1 MDLLNQD
8 RSPLC
13 NTRPQQILDPQVQR
27 HLTHFSMITHGFGSP
42 AIVAALTAVQ
52 VIQIYTILLK
62 DLRILLQSLY
72 FFTFCTLEMNCP
84 NVREIQ
90 RDSIDHHSH
99 RKKVW
104 QFSEFWWLPCQTST
118 NNLTAWHPFEIT
130 RSVVVYLDNRRL
142 SEKLIIVIVCLGEHL
157 EWKVRLINWKSSF
170 LELLERDPEVLGQ
183 DLPQHHPHLPGY
195 EPD

>member
-1 MDLLNQD
+1 
-8 RSPLC
+8 
-13 NTRPQQILDPQVQR
+13 
-27 HLTHFSMITHGFGSP
+27 
-42 AIVAALTAVQ
+42 
-52 VIQIYTILLK
+52 
-62 DLRILLQSLY
+62 
-72 FFTFCTLEMNCP
+72 MNCP

-142 SEKLIIVIVCLGEHL
+142 SERLNIVICGVFRWTSRMKGQTNQLKILFSRTTWTRPWSTWTRPTPTPPPPPWVWARLAAPAG
-157 EWKVRLINWKSSF
+157 VRL
-170 LELLERDPEVLGQ
+170 PP
-183 DLPQHHPHLPGY
+183 LPTWCRTPNPSTWT
-195 EPD
+195 PNCS